1 MMNTKVLIAAL
12 AGGVAAYLLGW
23 VIWGMVLMGFM
34 EANMTVYEGLVK
46 SEMNLL
52 VMFVSCL
59 IWGFLLAW
67 VYSCFSGKKSLAGG
81 AVTGGIIGLL
91 VAAGLDLNF
100 LANWNLYTPVAMVAD
115 ILANGVYS
123 AGVGAV
129 VGWILRDKPSM
140 AA

>member
-1 MMNTKVLIAAL
+1 MNTKVLVAAL
-12 AGGVAAYLLGW
+12 AGGVAAFFLGW

-34 EANMTVYEGLVK
+34 EANTTVYQGLVK
-46 SEMNLL
+46 PEMNLL
-52 VMFVSCL
+52 AMFVSCL
-59 IWGFLLAW
+59 LWGFLLAW
-67 VYSCFSGKKSLAGG
+67 VYSRFSGKKNLAGG

-100 LANWNLYTPVAMVAD
+100 LANWNLYTPAALVAD
-115 ILANGVYS
+115 TLANGVYS

-129 VGWILRDKPSM
+129 VGWVLRDKPPV